1 MAKVITITLR
11 KGGSG
16 KTTTAVNLAS
26 SLSKHGSK
34 HGKKVLLIDLDPQA
48 NATASLGIN
57 PDKGIGEVLQGTV
70 QIDHVINDP
79 VKGFDLIPSNQ
90 ILAQIEATLATNPNQ
105 YANIIKSLISPL
117 LPRYDYIL
125 IDTPPSES
133 MLTIT
138 ALVASDYAL
147 IPTQA
152 HYFAI
157 HGLQQAL
164 DLINRVKEGYG
175 ANVEVLGI
183 LPTMVQTGTNVA
195 EMFIDQVKTDY
206 PDLLL
211 PYPVPHSIKLTESQ
225 LASEPITD
233 YDPHHPASTA
243 YMQLA
248 EYITKRGK

>member
-26 SLSKHGSK
+26 SLAK
-34 HGKKVLLIDLDPQA
+34 HGKKVLLLDLDPQA
-48 NATASLGIN
+48 NATISLGIDSVN
-57 PDKGIGEVLQGTV
+57 TPNIADVLQGTRE
-70 QIDHVINDP
+70 IHLVINDP

-90 ILAQIEATLATNPNQ
+90 ILAQIEATLASDPAK
-105 YANIIKSLISPL
+105 YAIIIKYLLAPL

-152 HYFAI
+152 HYLAM
-157 HGLQQAL
+157 HGLQQAI
-164 DLINRVKEGYG
+164 DLITRVKEGYG
-175 ANVEVLGI
+175 ATVEILGI
-183 LPTMVQTGTNVA
+183 VPTMVQSGTNIA
-195 EMFIDQVKTDY
+195 DMFIEQIKTDY
-206 PDLLL
+206 PNLLL
-211 PYPVPHSIKLTESQ
+211 PYPIPHSIKLTESQ
-225 LASEPITD
+225 LAGEPITD
-233 YDPHHPASTA
+233 YDPNHPASIA

-248 EYITKRGK
+248 KHLTMRGI

>member
-1 MAKVITITLR
+1 MATVITITLR

-26 SLSKHGSK
+26 SLSKHG
-34 HGKKVLLIDLDPQA
+34 KKVLLIDLDPQA
-48 NATASLGIN
+48 NATAGLGLDTQSLPNIA
-57 PDKGIGEVLQGTV
+57 DVLQGVHPIQHT
-70 QIDHVINDP
+70 INDP
-79 VKGFDLIPSNQ
+79 LKGFDLIPSNQ
-90 ILAQIEATLATNPNQ
+90 ILAQIEATLATDPAK
-105 YANIIKSLISPL
+105 YATIIKDLISPL

-133 MLTIT
+133 MLTVT
-138 ALVASDYAL
+138 ALIASDYAL

-164 DLINRVKEGYG
+164 ELISRVKEGYE

-195 EMFIDQVKTDY
+195 EMFIEQVNTDY

-233 YDPHHPASTA
+233 YDPHHPASVA

-248 EYITKRGK
+248 EHITKRGK

>member
-26 SLSKHGSK
+26 GLSK
-34 HGKKVLLIDLDPQA
+34 HGKKVLLLDLDPQA
-48 NATASLGIN
+48 NATVSLGIDATN
-57 PDKGIGEVLQGTV
+57 TPNISDVLEGTK
-70 QIDHVINDP
+70 QIHHVINDP
-79 VKGFDLIPSNQ
+79 TAGFDLIPSNPY
-90 ILAQIEATLATNPNQ
+90 LARLEPTLESNPAQ
-105 YANIIKSLISPL
+105 YVNIIKDLIDPL

-125 IDTPPSES
+125 IDTPPSEG

-138 ALVASDYAL
+138 ALIASDYAL

-152 HYFAI
+152 HYLAM

-164 DLINRVKEGYG
+164 ELIERVRQNNG
-175 ANVEVLGI
+175 ANVEILGI
-183 LPTMVQTGTNVA
+183 LPTMIQSGTNMA
-195 EMFIDQVKTDY
+195 DLFIESIKRDY
-206 PDLLL
+206 GDLVL

-225 LASEPITD
+225 LAGVPLLD
-233 YDPHHPASTA
+233 YDANHPASKA

-248 EYITKRGK
+248 NHITKRGL

>member
-1 MAKVITITLR
+1 MATVITVTLR

-26 SLSKHGSK
+26 SLAK

-48 NATASLGIN
+48 NATVSLGIDSVN
-57 PDKGIGEVLQGTV
+57 TPSIAHTLQGV
-70 QIDHVINDP
+70 HPIHHVINDP
-79 VKGFDLIPSNQ
+79 AKGFDLIPSNQ
-90 ILAQIEATLATNPNQ
+90 ILAQIEATLATDPAK
-105 YANIIKSLISPL
+105 YAGIIKTVIAPL
-117 LPRYDYIL
+117 LPQYDYIL

-152 HYFAI
+152 HYLAM

-164 DLINRVKEGYG
+164 DLITRVKEGYG
-175 ANVEVLGI
+175 ANVEILGI
-183 LPTMVQTGTNVA
+183 VPTMVQTGTNIA
-195 EMFIDQVKTDY
+195 DMFIEQIKTEY

-211 PYPVPHSIKLTESQ
+211 PYPVHHSIRLTESQ
-225 LASEPITD
+225 LAGEPITD
-233 YDPHHPASTA
+233 YDPQHPASLA

-248 EYITKRGK
+248 EHITKRGN

>member
-1 MAKVITITLR
+1 MATVITVTLR

-26 SLSKHGSK
+26 SLAK
-34 HGKKVLLIDLDPQA
+34 HGKKVLLLDLDPQA
-48 NATASLGIN
+48 NATVSLGIDSVN
-57 PDKGIGEVLQGTV
+57 TPNIADVLQGTREI
-70 QIDHVINDP
+70 QHVINDP

-90 ILAQIEATLATNPNQ
+90 ILAQIEATLASDPAK
-105 YANIIKSLISPL
+105 YATIIKDLLAPL
-117 LPRYDYIL
+117 LPHYDYIL

-152 HYFAI
+152 HYLAM

-164 DLINRVKEGYG
+164 DLITRVQEGYG
-175 ANVEVLGI
+175 ANVEILGI
-183 LPTMVQTGTNVA
+183 VPTMVQSGTNIA
-195 EMFIDQVKTDY
+195 DMFIEQIKTDY

-211 PYPVPHSIKLTESQ
+211 PYPIPHSIKLTESQ
-225 LASEPITD
+225 LAGEPITD
-233 YDPHHPASTA
+233 YDPQHPASIA

-248 EYITKRGK
+248 KHITTRGK

>member
-1 MAKVITITLR
+1 MAIVIAVTLR

-26 SLSKHGSK
+26 SLAK

-48 NATASLGIN
+48 NATVSLGIDSVSTPN
-57 PDKGIGEVLQGTV
+57 IADVLQGTKE
-70 QIDHVINDP
+70 IHHTINDP
-79 VKGFDLIPSNQ
+79 LKGFDLIPSNQ
-90 ILAQIEATLATNPNQ
+90 ILAQIEATLASDPAK
-105 YANIIKSLISPL
+105 YATIIKSLIAPL

-152 HYFAI
+152 HYLAM

-164 DLINRVKEGYG
+164 DLITRVKEGYG
-175 ANVEVLGI
+175 ANIEILGI
-183 LPTMVQTGTNVA
+183 VPTMVQTGTNIA
-195 EMFIDQVKTDY
+195 DMFIEQIKTDY

-211 PYPVPHSIKLTESQ
+211 PYPIPHSIKLTESQ
-225 LASEPITD
+225 LAGEPITD
-233 YDPHHPASTA
+233 YDPQHPASLA

-248 EYITKRGK
+248 KHITTRGK

>member
-1 MAKVITITLR
+1 MATVITVTLR

-26 SLSKHGSK
+26 SLAK

-48 NATASLGIN
+48 NATASLGLDNSNLPSIS
-57 PDKGIGEVLQGTV
+57 DVLQGTKE
-70 QIDHVINDP
+70 IKHVINDP
-79 VKGFDLIPSNQ
+79 SKGFDLIPSDSV
-90 ILAQIEATLATNPNQ
+90 LAQIEATMASDHDT
-105 YANIIKSLISPL
+105 YAQVIKTVIAPL
-117 LPRYDYIL
+117 QAKYDYIL

-133 MLTIT
+133 MLTVS

-152 HYFAI
+152 HYLAM

-164 DLINRVKEGYG
+164 DLITRVKEGYG

-183 LPTMVQTGTNVA
+183 VPTMVQTGTNIA
-195 EMFIDQVKTDY
+195 DLFIEQVNNDY
-206 PDLLL
+206 GELVL
-211 PYPVPHSIKLTESQ
+211 PYPIPHSIKLTESQ
-225 LASEPITD
+225 LAGEPIID
-233 YDPHHPASTA
+233 YEPKHPASIA

-248 EYITKRGK
+248 KHITEKGN

>member
-1 MAKVITITLR
+1 MAKVITVTLR

-26 SLSKHGSK
+26 SLAK
-34 HGKKVLLIDLDPQA
+34 HGKKVLLVDLDPQA
-48 NATASLGIN
+48 NATASLGIDSMN
-57 PDKGIGEVLQGTV
+57 TPNIADVLQGKHEI
-70 QIDHVINDP
+70 QHVINDP
-79 VKGFDLIPSNQ
+79 LKGFDLIPSNQ
-90 ILAQIEATLATNPNQ
+90 ILAQIEATLASDPSQ
-105 YANIIKSLISPL
+105 YANIIKSLLAPL

-164 DLINRVKEGYG
+164 DLITRVKEGYG
-175 ANVEVLGI
+175 ATVEILGI

-195 EMFIDQVKTDY
+195 DLFTEQIKTDY

-211 PYPVPHSIKLTESQ
+211 PYPIPHSIKLTESQ
-225 LASEPITD
+225 LVHEPITD
-233 YDPHHPASTA
+233 YDPKHPASIA

-248 EYITKRGK
+248 KHITKRGL

>member
-1 MAKVITITLR
+1 MATVITITLR

-26 SLSKHGSK
+26 SLAK

-48 NATASLGIN
+48 NATVSLGIDSVN
-57 PDKGIGEVLQGTV
+57 TPNIADVLQG
-70 QIDHVINDP
+70 IHEIHHVINDP

-90 ILAQIEATLATNPNQ
+90 ILAQVEATLATDPAK
-105 YANIIKSLISPL
+105 YASIVKTLISPL

-133 MLTIT
+133 MLTIA

-152 HYFAI
+152 HYLAM

-164 DLINRVKEGYG
+164 DLITRVKEGYG
-175 ANVEVLGI
+175 ATVEVLGI
-183 LPTMVQTGTNVA
+183 VPTMVQTGTNIA
-195 EMFIDQVKTDY
+195 EMFIEQIKTDY
-206 PDLLL
+206 PTLLL

-225 LASEPITD
+225 LAGEPITD
-233 YDPHHPASTA
+233 YDPHHPASVA

-248 EYITKRGK
+248 EHITKRGK

>member
-1 MAKVITITLR
+1 MATVIAVTLR

-26 SLSKHGSK
+26 SLAK

-48 NATASLGIN
+48 NATVSLGIDSVSTPN
-57 PDKGIGEVLQGTV
+57 IADVLQGTKE
-70 QIDHVINDP
+70 IHHTINDP
-79 VKGFDLIPSNQ
+79 LKGFDLIPSNQ
-90 ILAQIEATLATNPNQ
+90 ILAQIEATLASDPAK
-105 YANIIKSLISPL
+105 YATIIKSLIAPL

-152 HYFAI
+152 HYLAM

-164 DLINRVKEGYG
+164 DLITRVKEGYG
-175 ANVEVLGI
+175 ANIEILGI
-183 LPTMVQTGTNVA
+183 VPTMVQSGTNIA
-195 EMFIDQVKTDY
+195 DMFIEQIKTDY

-211 PYPVPHSIKLTESQ
+211 PYPIPHSIKLTESQ
-225 LASEPITD
+225 LAGEPITD
-233 YDPHHPASTA
+233 YDPQHPASLA

-248 EYITKRGK
+248 KHITTRGK

>member
-1 MAKVITITLR
+1 MATVITVTLR

-26 SLSKHGSK
+26 SLAK

-48 NATASLGIN
+48 NATLSLGVDIVN
-57 PDKGIGEVLQGTV
+57 TPNIADVLQGKHA
-70 QIDHVINDP
+70 IEHVINDP
-79 VKGFDLIPSNQ
+79 LKGFDLIPSNQ
-90 ILAQIEATLATNPNQ
+90 ILAQIEATLATDPSK
-105 YANIIKSLISPL
+105 YAQIIKSLLAPL

-152 HYFAI
+152 HYLAM

-164 DLINRVKEGYG
+164 DLITRVKEGYG
-175 ANVEVLGI
+175 ANVEILGI
-183 LPTMVQTGTNVA
+183 VPTMVQTGTNIA
-195 EMFIDQVKTDY
+195 DMFIEQLKADY
-206 PDLLL
+206 PTLLL

-225 LASEPITD
+225 AMNEPITD
-233 YDPHHPASTA
+233 YDPKHPASIA

-248 EYITKRGK
+248 KHITERGK

>member
-1 MAKVITITLR
+1 MATVITVTLR

-26 SLSKHGSK
+26 SLAK
-34 HGKKVLLIDLDPQA
+34 HGKKVLLLDLDPQA
-48 NATASLGIN
+48 NATVSLGIDSVN
-57 PDKGIGEVLQGTV
+57 TPNIADVLQGTREI
-70 QIDHVINDP
+70 QHVINDP

-90 ILAQIEATLATNPNQ
+90 ILAQIEATLASDPAK
-105 YANIIKSLISPL
+105 YATIIKDLLAPL
-117 LPRYDYIL
+117 LPHYDYIL

-152 HYFAI
+152 HYLAM

-164 DLINRVKEGYG
+164 DLITRVQEGYG
-175 ANVEVLGI
+175 ANVEILGI
-183 LPTMVQTGTNVA
+183 VPTMVQSGTNIA
-195 EMFIDQVKTDY
+195 DMFIEQIKTDY

-211 PYPVPHSIKLTESQ
+211 PYPIPHSIKLTESQ
-225 LASEPITD
+225 LAGEPITD
-233 YDPHHPASTA
+233 YDPQHPASLA

-248 EYITKRGK
+248 KHITTRGK

>member
-1 MAKVITITLR
+1 MATVITVTLR

-26 SLSKHGSK
+26 SLAK
-34 HGKKVLLIDLDPQA
+34 HGKRVLLIDLDPQA
-48 NATASLGIN
+48 NATASLGLDTQNLPNIA
-57 PDKGIGEVLQGTV
+57 DVLQGIHPIQHT
-70 QIDHVINDP
+70 INDP

-90 ILAQIEATLATNPNQ
+90 ILAQIEASLATDPNQ
-105 YANIIKSLISPL
+105 YANIIKELISPL
-117 LPRYDYIL
+117 LPHYDYIL

-164 DLINRVKEGYG
+164 DLINRVKTGYG
-175 ANVEVLGI
+175 ATVEVLGI
-183 LPTMVQTGTNVA
+183 LPTMVQAGTNVA
-195 EMFIDQVKTDY
+195 ELFTEQIKNDY

-211 PYPVPHSIKLTESQ
+211 PYPIPHSIKLTESQ
-225 LASEPITD
+225 LVHEPITD

-248 EYITKRGK
+248 EHITKRGK

>member
-1 MAKVITITLR
+1 MATVITVTLR

-26 SLSKHGSK
+26 SLAK
-34 HGKKVLLIDLDPQA
+34 HGKKVLLLDLDPQA
-48 NATASLGIN
+48 NATVSLGIDSVN
-57 PDKGIGEVLQGTV
+57 TPNIADVLQGTREI
-70 QIDHVINDP
+70 QHVINDP

-90 ILAQIEATLATNPNQ
+90 ILAQIEATLASDPAK
-105 YANIIKSLISPL
+105 YATIIKDLLAPL
-117 LPRYDYIL
+117 LPHYDYIL

-152 HYFAI
+152 HYLAM

-164 DLINRVKEGYG
+164 DLITRVQEGYG
-175 ANVEVLGI
+175 ANVEILGI
-183 LPTMVQTGTNVA
+183 VPTMVQSGTNIA
-195 EMFIDQVKTDY
+195 DMFIEQIKTDY

-211 PYPVPHSIKLTESQ
+211 PYPIPHSIKLTESQ
-225 LASEPITD
+225 LAGEPITD
-233 YDPHHPASTA
+233 YDPNHPASVA

-248 EYITKRGK
+248 KHITTRGK

>member
-1 MAKVITITLR
+1 MATVITVTLR

-26 SLSKHGSK
+26 SLSKHGK
-34 HGKKVLLIDLDPQA
+34 RVLLIDLDPQA
-48 NATASLGIN
+48 NATVSLGIDSVN
-57 PDKGIGEVLQGTV
+57 TPNIADVLQGTREI
-70 QIDHVINDP
+70 QHVINDP

-90 ILAQIEATLATNPNQ
+90 ILAQIEATLASDPAK
-105 YANIIKSLISPL
+105 YASIIKSLITPL
-117 LPRYDYIL
+117 LPLYDYIL

-152 HYFAI
+152 HYLAM

-164 DLINRVKEGYG
+164 DLITRVQEGYG
-175 ANVEVLGI
+175 ANVEILGI
-183 LPTMVQTGTNVA
+183 VPTMVQSGTNIA
-195 EMFIDQVKTDY
+195 DMFIEQIKTDY

-211 PYPVPHSIKLTESQ
+211 PYPIPHSIKLTESQ
-225 LASEPITD
+225 LAGEPITD
-233 YDPHHPASTA
+233 YDPNHPASVA

-248 EYITKRGK
+248 KHITTRGK